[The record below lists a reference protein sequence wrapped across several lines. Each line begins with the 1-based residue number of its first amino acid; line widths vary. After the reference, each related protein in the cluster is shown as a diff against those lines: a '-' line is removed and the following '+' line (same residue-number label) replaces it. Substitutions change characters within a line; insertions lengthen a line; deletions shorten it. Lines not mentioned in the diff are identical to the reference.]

1 MGETKTRSRSAA
13 AGWHGTPSG
22 STGPDGSVFASLTI
36 LYSLRRIQYNRKLIE
51 LYVLYS
57 SRNHIINCA
66 PVVGDV
72 SSNQKF

>member
-51 LYVLYS
+51 LYSVSLYDS
-57 SRNHIINCA
+57 GR
-66 PVVGDV
+66 G
-72 SSNQKF
+72 